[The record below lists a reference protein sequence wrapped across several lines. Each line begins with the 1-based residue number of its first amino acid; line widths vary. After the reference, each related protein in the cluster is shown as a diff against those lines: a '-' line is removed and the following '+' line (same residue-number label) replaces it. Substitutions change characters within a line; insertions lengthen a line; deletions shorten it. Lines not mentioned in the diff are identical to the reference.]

1 MPLPKEISQPLK
13 PLVTNTPLLDAV
25 NAYINLRID
34 EVNKILQD
42 AESDVEMRRSQGGAR
57 ELKRML
63 NIREEVLAGD
73 K

>member
-1 MPLPKEISQPLK
+1 MPLPKPLK
-13 PLVTNTPLLDAV
+13 PLVTNKPLLDAV
-25 NAYINLRID
+25 NAYINYRID

-63 NIREEVLAGD
+63 NMREEVLAGD

>member
-13 PLVTNTPLLDAV
+13 PLVTNKPLLDAV
-25 NAYINLRID
+25 NAYINYRID

-63 NIREEVLAGD
+63 NMREEVLAGD

>member
-1 MPLPKEISQPLK
+1 
-13 PLVTNTPLLDAV
+13 V